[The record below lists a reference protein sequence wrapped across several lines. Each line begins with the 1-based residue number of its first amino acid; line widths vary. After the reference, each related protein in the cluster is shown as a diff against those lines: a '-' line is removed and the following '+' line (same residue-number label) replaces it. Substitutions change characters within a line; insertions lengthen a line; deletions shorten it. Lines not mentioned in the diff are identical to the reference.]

1 MPIKHGGSVV
11 LTLFGGFGYMVL
23 LVAGFMF
30 FHGWMLGFCGYMG
43 CFVGINLSLSV
54 AEKIDR
60 GSRMVV

>member
-1 MPIKHGGSVV
+1 M